1 MSSETVEYVGWSGGV
16 GHDHV
21 AIKQLLEGEAV
32 LGDVTREI
40 SIISTQLEES
50 LRPVDE

>member
-1 MSSETVEYVGWSGGV
+1 MSSETVEYIGWSGGV
-16 GHDHV
+16 RHNHV
-21 AIKQLLEGEAV
+21 AIEQLLEGEVV
-32 LGDVTREI
+32 LVDVTREI